1 MKNIYS
7 IAFTLVIGLWL
18 SACGSKSN
26 TASTDKA
33 ARLAEVKAQI
43 ATLEKE
49 ATTLEAELNPK
60 GKAERLKLVS
70 VQSYPQTVFR
80 NYIDLQGSVMADQE
94 LFINAKMPGTVS
106 QILMKTGDRV
116 AAGQTVALLDDA
128 IIKQGL
134 AELEN
139 QLTFANDLYE
149 KQKALWDQKLGTEV
163 QYLSAKNNKDALE
176 KRIATTKEQWEQI
189 KVKAPVSGIID
200 EVIIKPGGIASPGM
214 PLARLVNFSKLDI
227 AAEVPESF
235 AGRVKQGNAI
245 KIYFPDI
252 DKEYDSKITYVSPI
266 INQLNRTF
274 RVKAALPANM
284 TGVLP
289 NMIALIKIVDYS
301 NPKAYVIPI
310 NLLQKDSKGDFVMAA
325 DSSNG
330 QWMAVKKPLS
340 IGKYYN
346 DMVEIKSGID
356 PSSKLITV
364 GYQDLIEGQKLSIQN

>member
-7 IAFTLVIGLWL
+7 IAITLVIGLWL
-18 SACGSKSN
+18 AACGSKSN

-49 ATTLEAELNPK
+49 ATTLEAELNPN

-70 VQSYPQTVFR
+70 VQSYPQSVFR
-80 NYIDLQGSVMADQE
+80 NYIDLQGSVTADQE
-94 LFINAKMPGTVS
+94 LFINAKMPGIVS

-139 QLTFANDLYE
+139 QLAFANDLYE

-163 QYLSAKNNKDALE
+163 QFLSAKNNKESLE

-189 KVKAPVSGIID
+189 KVKAPVGGIID

-227 AAEVPESF
+227 NAEVPESF

-252 DKEYDSKITYVSPI
+252 DKEYDSKITYVSPV

-284 TGVLP
+284 NGVLP

-325 DSSNG
+325 DSSSG

-356 PSSKLITV
+356 QSSKLITV